1 MTSVDASALRARNL
15 LITLFVTFCALDVVL
30 VVLASDMWAIAR
42 VLLNIV
48 VMVFVLRGRKWAK
61 WLLIV
66 LLGLSAFALAALL
79 ILLGSE
85 LSGALVIGS
94 LLLLI
99 LSLLIPIYLVTNAD
113 LKRYLSQQRQLR
125 AQASVIEQRQ

>member
-30 VVLASDMWAIAR
+30 VVLASDVWAIAR
-42 VLLNIV
+42 VLLNIL

-99 LSLLIPIYLVTNAD
+99 LSLLIPIYLVTNAN

>member
-1 MTSVDASALRARNL
+1 MTSVDPSALRARNL
-15 LITLFVTFCALDVVL
+15 LITLFVTFCALDIVL
-30 VVLASDMWAIAR
+30 VVLVSDMWAIAR
-42 VLLNIV
+42 VLLNIG

-85 LSGALVIGS
+85 LSGALVMGS

-113 LKRYLSQQRQLR
+113 LKRYLSQQRRLR

>member
-85 LSGALVIGS
+85 LSRALVIGS

-99 LSLLIPIYLVTNAD
+99 LSLLIPIYLVTNAN

>member
-125 AQASVIEQRQ
+125 A

>member
-15 LITLFVTFCALDVVL
+15 LITLFMTFCALDVVL

>member
-30 VVLASDMWAIAR
+30 VILASDMWAIAR

-48 VMVFVLRGRKWAK
+48 VMVFVVRGRKWAK

-99 LSLLIPIYLVTNAD
+99 LSLLIPIYLVTNAN